1 MENRVKTIL
10 VIKLSSLG
18 DIIHTLPVAW
28 ALKDIYQDAHL
39 TWMVNASYRGLLEI
53 CPAIHEV
60 LFFERNKKNG
70 IFRSLLSILRLI
82 GKIRREKFDLVIDL
96 QGLLRSGLIG
106 WLSGGKKVLGL
117 ESAREGSR
125 WLYDIKVPVPKKKSI
140 HAVDRYLLIPEYL
153 GWTGSPRF
161 QIKIQPDEDR
171 FIDGFLKAEKAR
183 TYLPLIG
190 IHPVARWK
198 TKVWSLNNFARL
210 ADLISATEKFQ
221 LVLLGSEEDQKQII
235 QMIHMM
241 KYSPVIATGKFNLK
255 QLTAFLKRSSLL
267 ITTDSGPMHLAA
279 AMESP
284 LLAIFGA
291 TDQRKTGP
299 YKMENDVIFKN
310 IQCRPCLKRTCLN
323 SGYPMECMERITP
336 EEVFERFKKKFHL

>member
-1 MENRVKTIL
+1 M

-18 DIIHTLPVAW
+18 DIIHTFPVAW
-28 ALKDIYQDAHL
+28 ALKDLYPEARL
-39 TWMVNASYRGLLEI
+39 TWVVNSSYRGLI
-53 CPAIHEV
+53 DGCPAIHNV
-60 LFFERNKKNG
+60 LFFDRRIKNN
-70 IFRSLLSILRLI
+70 IFRALVSFYRLI

-96 QGLLRSGLIG
+96 QGLLRSGLIS
-106 WLSGGKKVLGL
+106 WLSNGKKVMGL

-125 WLYDIKVPVPKKKSI
+125 WFYDIKVPVPKEKSI
-140 HAVDRYLLIPEYL
+140 HAIDRYLLVPEHL

-161 QIKIQPDEDR
+161 QIEIQPDDDR
-171 FIDGFLKAEKAR
+171 FIDRFLKAEKAR

-198 TKVWSLNNFARL
+198 TKEWSFNNFARL

-221 LVLLGSEEDQKQII
+221 VVLLGSEEDQKQII

-255 QLTAFLKRSSLL
+255 QLAAFLKRSSLL

-279 AMESP
+279 AMEIP
-284 LLAIFGA
+284 LLAVFGA

-336 EEVFERFKKKFHL
+336 EEVFEQFKKKVHI